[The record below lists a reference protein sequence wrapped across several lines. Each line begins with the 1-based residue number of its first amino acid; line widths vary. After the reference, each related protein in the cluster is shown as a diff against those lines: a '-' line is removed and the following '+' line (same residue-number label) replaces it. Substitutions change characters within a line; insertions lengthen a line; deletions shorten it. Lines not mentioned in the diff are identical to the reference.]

1 MGWLR
6 PGTGRPGRAP
16 LSEGARSLRTVT
28 WVVLLLGLVVLGT
41 SWMAVRGMLPRESLG
56 SLLTIF
62 FALMTGAALLGA
74 KCRRQAVA
82 DRERESRS
90 AMIILIA
97 AQLGRQ
103 DDGTLSRI
111 AGKGGPAG
119 EAAAM
124 VLAARREPR
133 KSVGTPAAWT

>member
-1 MGWLR
+1 M
-6 PGTGRPGRAP
+6 
-16 LSEGARSLRTVT
+16 S
-28 WVVLLLGLVVLGT
+28 WVVLVLGLVVLGMI
-41 SWMAVRGMLPRESLG
+41 WMAVRGALPRESMG

-62 FALMTGAALLGA
+62 FALMAGATLLGL
-74 KCRRQAVA
+74 KSRRLAVA

-103 DDGTLSRI
+103 DDDTLTRI
-111 AGKGGPAG
+111 VAKGGPAG

-124 VLAARREPR
+124 VLAGRREPR
-133 KSVGTPAAWT
+133 KSVGTPAAWR

>member
-6 PGTGRPGRAP
+6 PGTGRPARAP
-16 LSEGARSLRTVT
+16 MSEGARSLRTVS
-28 WVVLLLGLVVLGT
+28 WVVLVLGLVVLGMI
-41 SWMAVRGMLPRESLG
+41 WMAVRGVLPRESMG

-62 FALMTGAALLGA
+62 FGLMAGATLLGL
-74 KCRRQAVA
+74 KSRRQAVA

-103 DDGTLSRI
+103 DDDTLARI
-111 AGKGGPAG
+111 VAKGGPAG

-124 VLAARREPR
+124 VLAGRREPR
-133 KSVGTPAAWT
+133 KSVGTPAAWR

>member
-16 LSEGARSLRTVT
+16 VSEGARSLRTMS
-28 WVVLLLGLVVLGT
+28 WVVLALGLLVLGMI
-41 SWMAVRGMLPRESLG
+41 WMAVRGALPRGSMG

-62 FALMTGAALLGA
+62 FALMAGATLLGL
-74 KCRRQAVA
+74 KSRRLAVA

-103 DDGTLSRI
+103 DDDTLARI
-111 AGKGGPAG
+111 VAKGGPAG

-124 VLAARREPR
+124 VLAGRREPR
-133 KSVGTPAAWT
+133 KSAGTPAAWG